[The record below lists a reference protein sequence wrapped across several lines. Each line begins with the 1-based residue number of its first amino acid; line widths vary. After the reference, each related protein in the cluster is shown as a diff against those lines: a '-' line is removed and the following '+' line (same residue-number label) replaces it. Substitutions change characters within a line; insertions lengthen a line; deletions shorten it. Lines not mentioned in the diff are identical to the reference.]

1 MTLKAPGSWTQM
13 PWCIRNTIEFDR
25 PVTIA
30 TGDGSVLAGAN
41 TRATYHGDLL
51 GAWDVGGLHRPV
63 PAEAA
68 INEAAGSG
76 AGRRH
81 SLDYAGEHLG
91 RLPVVLAARTRR
103 TWNVYPFSPV
113 EQVRQYAFFAGST
126 RWVQWLSM
134 LTALVALVLAVV
146 GVRALR
152 GRGAPLAP
160 LLAPVALVT
169 LVSVLFN
176 GDPRYR
182 DAADISLV
190 LLGTAG
196 AFELWRRARRP
207 VDATSGS

>member
-30 TGDGSVLAGAN
+30 TGDGSVLAGPN
-41 TRATYHGDLL
+41 TPATYYGDLL

-81 SLDYAGEHLG
+81 ALDYAGEHLG
-91 RLPVVLAARTRR
+91 RRPVVLAARTLR
-103 TWNVYPFSPV
+103 TWNLYPLSPV

-126 RWVQWLSM
+126 RWVQWLS
-134 LTALVALVLAVV
+134 VLAAWVAVV
-146 GVRALR
+146 GGIALCRR
-152 GRGAPLAP
+152 GFPQAPLF
-160 LLAPVALVT
+160 APVALVT
-169 LVSVLFN
+169 VVSLLFN